1 MVAAAEKDK
10 EATEEYYKDLL
21 FDGFYHVWKLNKPLN
36 LSFLSEDEQAE
47 ELAHCERRA
56 REEAAEDAAAAQP
69 AEVSAPVSLPDIA
82 PVSEVAEGPLV
93 VEVED
98 VSMDDLPL

>member
-1 MVAAAEKDK
+1 MD
-10 EATEEYYKDLL
+10 
-21 FDGFYHVWKLNKPLN
+21 
-36 LSFLSEDEQAE
+36 LSFLSEDKQAE

-56 REEAAEDAAAAQP
+56 REEAAEDAAAARTTEAP
-69 AEVSAPVSLPDIA
+69 APASLPDIA

-93 VEVED
+93 VEVDD